1 MTFCKNGLLLCFLLL
16 GKQSALVSLA
26 KWAQG
31 TLFSY
36 TTIALRIMTFT
47 ELILEALLANVQ
59 CRGIYP
65 NCVPLIFFF
74 CLALVQWGKTG
85 RLGVQNRE
93 DKKD

>member
-1 MTFCKNGLLLCFLLL
+1 
-16 GKQSALVSLA
+16 
-26 KWAQG
+26 
-31 TLFSY
+31 
-36 TTIALRIMTFT
+36 MTFT

-65 NCVPLIFFF
+65 KCVPLSFFF
-74 CLALVQWGKTG
+74 FFFRLALVQWGKTG